1 MTISAGLALA
11 AGVLAFFFA
20 PQGPWKV
27 AAGVVGAVWVG
38 AGTLRFVWSRLRSPG
53 GRLTA
58 EMLGMTF
65 AHFGVAV
72 FLVGALLVEGLNV
85 QREVAVKPGQTI
97 EVGDYAFRFDGV
109 QQRQGPNYRADYGTV
124 QVFAD
129 GAPLVLM
136 HPEKRAYASGG
147 QVLTEAA
154 IKRGVTR
161 DLYVALGE
169 PLGGDAWALRVH
181 IKPFVRWIWAGALL
195 MMLGGLVTATDRRFH
210 RVDPPR
216 REPAK

>member
-1 MTISAGLALA
+1 
-11 AGVLAFFFA
+11 
-20 PQGPWKV
+20 
-27 AAGVVGAVWVG
+27 
-38 AGTLRFVWSRLRSPG
+38 
-53 GRLTA
+53 
-58 EMLGMTF
+58 
-65 AHFGVAV
+65 
-72 FLVGALLVEGLNV
+72 
-85 QREVAVKPGQTI
+85 
-97 EVGDYAFRFDGV
+97 
-109 QQRQGPNYRADYGTV
+109 
-124 QVFAD
+124 
-129 GAPLVLM
+129 M